1 MTIPTASPAPGV
13 DRLAIAAAL
22 TTIVLWASAFVG
34 IRAAAVD
41 LSPGSIAVAR
51 LGIGSLALGLLL
63 IGRRAW
69 RRPSR
74 RDLAL
79 IVGSGLAWFALYNVV
94 LNTAERMV
102 DAGTASM
109 LVNVGPIFLAV
120 LAGVFL
126 REGFPPRLVAGVAI
140 AFAGAVAIGLAT
152 QGSEA
157 GALGQ
162 GSAVLGIALCIVA
175 ALAYAVGVTL
185 QKPAL
190 RSVSALEVTW
200 LACLT
205 GFVTCLPFA
214 PGFISEAGHAGPASL
229 AWVVYLGLFP
239 TSIAFTTWAFALG
252 RSSAGR
258 LGSTTYLVPPVA
270 IVLGAVL
277 LGEAPVPIAIAGG
290 IVCILGVVVARSR
303 GDLGFGRLRAAFAR

>member
-1 MTIPTASPAPGV
+1 MTSPTGEPAI

-41 LSPGSIAVAR
+41 LSPGSIALAR
-51 LGIGSLALGLLL
+51 LAIGSAALGILLAA
-63 IGRRAW
+63 RRAW
-69 RRPSR
+69 RTPTR

-79 IVGSGLAWFALYNVV
+79 IIASGLAWFALYNVV

-140 AFAGAVAIGLAT
+140 AFAGAVAIGLVTESSGTAT
-152 QGSEA
+152 I
-157 GALGQ
+157 GQ
-162 GSAVLGIALCIVA
+162 GSAVLGIVLCLVA
-175 ALAYAVGVTL
+175 ALAYALGVTL

-190 RSVSALEVTW
+190 RHVSALEVTW

-214 PGFISEAGHAGPASL
+214 PGLISEAGHASAASL
-229 AWVVYLGLFP
+229 GWVVYLGLFP

-270 IVLGAVL
+270 IILGAVL
-277 LGEAPVPIAIAGG
+277 LGEAPSSLAIVGG
-290 IVCILGVVVARSR
+290 VVCILGVVVARSR
-303 GDLGFGRLRAAFAR
+303 GDLGLARLRAAMAR

>member
-1 MTIPTASPAPGV
+1 MNQQAGA

-22 TTIVLWASAFVG
+22 TTVVLWASAFVG

-41 LSPGSIAVAR
+41 FAPGSIALGR
-51 LGIGSLALGLLL
+51 LAIGTVALGTLLAV
-63 IGRRAW
+63 RRGW
-69 RRPSR
+69 RRPAA

-79 IVGSGLAWFALYNVV
+79 IVASGLAWFAFYNVV

-102 DAGTASM
+102 EAGTASM
-109 LVNVGPIFLAV
+109 LVNTGPIFLAV

-126 REGFPPRLVAGVAI
+126 REGFPPRLVAGVTI
-140 AFAGAVAIGLAT
+140 AFGGAVLIGYVTDSGSSAAGAD
-152 QGSEA
+152 
-157 GALGQ
+157 
-162 GSAVLGIALCIVA
+162 GSAVLGIVLCVLA
-175 ALAYAVGVTL
+175 AMAYAVGVTL

-190 RSVSALEVTW
+190 RNVSALEVTW

-205 GFVTCLPFA
+205 GCVTCLPFA
-214 PGFISEAGHAGPASL
+214 PGLIGDIGHAQSASV

-258 LGSTTYLVPPVA
+258 LGSMTYLVPPVA
-270 IVLGAVL
+270 ILMGVAV
-277 LGEAPVPIAIAGG
+277 LGEAPQAVAILGG
-290 IVCILGVVVARSR
+290 AICILGVIVARSR
-303 GDLGFGRLRAAFAR
+303 GDVGLARLRAAVVR

>member
-1 MTIPTASPAPGV
+1 MSQPPP

-41 LSPGSIAVAR
+41 LSPGSIALAR
-51 LGIGSLALGLLL
+51 LAIGTLALGGLLAA
-63 IGRRAW
+63 RRAE
-69 RRPSR
+69 RRPAT

-79 IVGSGLAWFALYNVV
+79 IVGSGLTWFALYNVV

-109 LVNVGPIFLAV
+109 LVNTGPIFLAI
-120 LAGVFL
+120 LAGTFL
-126 REGFPPRLVAGVAI
+126 REGFPPRLVAGCGI
-140 AFAGAVAIGLAT
+140 AFAGAVVIGLAT
-152 QGSEA
+152 SGDSA
-157 GALGQ
+157 PPIGQ
-162 GSAVLGIALCIVA
+162 GSVALGIALCVVA
-175 ALAYAVGVTL
+175 AVCYAVGVTL

-190 RSVSALEVTW
+190 RNVSALQVTW

-214 PGFISEAGHAGPASL
+214 PGLLDEVGRAQSASL

-239 TSIAFTTWAFALG
+239 TSVAFTTWAFALG

-270 IVLGAVL
+270 IVLGALL
-277 LGEAPVPIAIAGG
+277 LGEAPSVIAIAGG
-290 IVCILGVVVARSR
+290 VVCIVGVIVARSR
-303 GDLGFGRLRAAFAR
+303 GDLGRSRLLAAVAR

>member
-1 MTIPTASPAPGV
+1 MSTPTPGI

-41 LSPGSIAVAR
+41 LSPGSIALAR
-51 LGIGSLALGLLL
+51 LAIGTVALGAILVA
-63 IGRRAW
+63 RRAW

-109 LVNVGPIFLAV
+109 LVNIGPIFLAV
-120 LAGVFL
+120 LAGTFL
-126 REGFPPRLVAGVAI
+126 GEGFPPRLLVGCAI
-140 AFAGAVAIGLAT
+140 AFGGAVIIGFAT
-152 QGSEA
+152 QGSPTSTI
-157 GALGQ
+157 GS
-162 GSAVLGIALCIVA
+162 GSAILGIPLCIVA

-190 RSVSALEVTW
+190 RHVSALQVTW

-205 GFVTCLPFA
+205 GCIVCLPFA
-214 PGFISEAGHAGPASL
+214 PGLVDEVGRAQPASL

-239 TSIAFTTWAFALG
+239 TSIAFTTWAYALG

-270 IVLGAVL
+270 IVLGALV
-277 LGEAPVPIAIAGG
+277 LGEAPQAIAILGG
-290 IVCILGVVVARSR
+290 VACIVGVVVARSR
-303 GDLGFGRLRAAFAR
+303 GDLGATRLRAAFAR

>member
-1 MTIPTASPAPGV
+1 MTDRPAV

-34 IRAAAVD
+34 IRAAAID
-41 LSPGSIAVAR
+41 LSPGPIALAR
-51 LGIGSLALGLLL
+51 LAIGTLALGGLLAA
-63 IGRRAW
+63 RRAW

-74 RDLAL
+74 RDVVR

-109 LVNVGPIFLAV
+109 LVNVGPIFLAI
-120 LAGVFL
+120 LAGTFL
-126 REGFPPRLVAGVAI
+126 GEGFPPRLLVGCAI
-140 AFAGAVAIGLAT
+140 AFGGAVVIGLAT
-152 QGSEA
+152 QGRAAPTIGS
-157 GALGQ
+157 
-162 GSAVLGIALCIVA
+162 GSALLGIALCIVA

-190 RSVSALEVTW
+190 RAVSALEVTW

-205 GFVTCLPFA
+205 GFIACLPFA
-214 PGFISEAGHAGPASL
+214 PGLVDELGRAQPVSL
-229 AWVVYLGLFP
+229 AWVAFLGLFP

-270 IVLGAVL
+270 IVLGAWL
-277 LGEAPVPIAIAGG
+277 LGESPPALAILGG
-290 IVCILGVVVARSR
+290 AACILGVIVARSR
-303 GDLGFGRLRAAFAR
+303 GDLGLSRARAAIAR